1 MITLFQFPAA
11 FNVPNASPYCL
22 KLETW
27 LRLAGLE
34 YQVKVVSDPRK
45 APKGKLP
52 YVRIE
57 GEAIGDSE
65 IVIRT
70 LGERYGVTLDAGLD
84 ARGKGWARAITRLC
98 DEHLYYLMLYF
109 RWFDEDSWRV
119 LKPVFFGSLPFGVR
133 DAVAWA
139 MRRKVRATLRRRDS
153 GSTAGTNC
161 WPSPATTSM
170 PSTACL
176 ARSRTTAANIRAA
189 PMLPLTVSSPTSSR
203 RPWIP
208 RSAMWREAIRAW
220 WRIASGCGSGSGVSE
235 ATAATAA
242 IGKCWSVYLVRA
254 ENGALYCGISDD
266 PLRRFDTHC
275 SGKGARFF
283 HSSPARALVYVEACA
298 SKGDAL
304 RRERAIKAL
313 SKRAKERL
321 LVGVPVL
328 REVGE
333 PAI

>member
-139 MRRKVRATLRRRDS
+139 MRRAKNTSQPESAWPRQARVGLQTPNFGRGCTPSRTPDTPVHYLPERRR
-153 GSTAGTNC
+153 
-161 WPSPATTSM
+161 SPG
-170 PSTACL
+170 
-176 ARSRTTAANIRAA
+176 A
-189 PMLPLTVSSPTSSR
+189 PFKILSQSFPSSR
-203 RPWIP
+203 RACTVSGRPHRLINP
-208 RSAMWREAIRAW
+208 V
-220 WRIASGCGSGSGVSE
+220 ASS
-235 ATAATAA
+235 
-242 IGKCWSVYLVRA
+242 WL
-254 ENGALYCGISDD
+254 
-266 PLRRFDTHC
+266 
-275 SGKGARFF
+275 
-283 HSSPARALVYVEACA
+283 
-298 SKGDAL
+298 
-304 RRERAIKAL
+304 
-313 SKRAKERL
+313 
-321 LVGVPVL
+321 
-328 REVGE
+328 
-333 PAI
+333 

>member
-119 LKPVFFGSLPFGVR
+119 LKPVFFGSLSFGVR

-139 MRRKVRATLRRRDS
+139 MRRKVRATLRAQGLGVHGRDEL
-153 GSTAGTNC
+153 
-161 WPSPATTSM
+161 
-170 PSTACL
+170 L
-176 ARSRTTAANIRAA
+176 AFARDDLDALDGLLGQVPYYGGEHPCSADAAAYGILANLI
-189 PMLPLTVSSPTSSR
+189 
-203 RPWIP
+203 
-208 RSAMWREAIRAW
+208 
-220 WRIASGCGSGSGVSE
+220 E
-235 ATAATAA
+235 ATLDTPLSHVAR
-242 IGKCWSVYLVRA
+242 GYPRLVA
-254 ENGALYCGISDD
+254 YCE
-266 PLRRFDTHC
+266 RM
-275 SGKGARFF
+275 
-283 HSSPARALVYVEACA
+283 
-298 SKGDAL
+298 
-304 RRERAIKAL
+304 RERVW
-313 SKRAKERL
+313 SE
-321 LVGVPVL
+321 
-328 REVGE
+328 
-333 PAI
+333 

>member
-84 ARGKGWARAITRLC
+84 ARGKGWTRAITRLC

-139 MRRKVRATLRRRDS
+139 MRRKVRATLRAQGLGVHGRDEL
-153 GSTAGTNC
+153 
-161 WPSPATTSM
+161 
-170 PSTACL
+170 L
-176 ARSRTTAANIRAA
+176 AFARDDLDALDGLLGQVPYYGGEHPCSADAAAYGILANLI
-189 PMLPLTVSSPTSSR
+189 
-203 RPWIP
+203 
-208 RSAMWREAIRAW
+208 
-220 WRIASGCGSGSGVSE
+220 E
-235 ATAATAA
+235 ATLDIPLSHVAR
-242 IGKCWSVYLVRA
+242 GYPRLVA
-254 ENGALYCGISDD
+254 YCE
-266 PLRRFDTHC
+266 RM
-275 SGKGARFF
+275 
-283 HSSPARALVYVEACA
+283 
-298 SKGDAL
+298 
-304 RRERAIKAL
+304 RERVW
-313 SKRAKERL
+313 SE
-321 LVGVPVL
+321 
-328 REVGE
+328 
-333 PAI
+333 